1 MEDDRNNK
9 TGSVWSNELQKIKS
23 IIERENLKFT
33 IQKQLILE
41 ALLSS
46 KEHMSINE
54 LHDKLKVNNIGI
66 ATLYRNLDSFK
77 NLGII
82 TEINVE
88 GKAYY
93 EMKIFGRK
101 PIHIH
106 FKCTN
111 CGKIMDI
118 EDNKLYHE
126 YLKLNRLI
134 EERDLLIYDSVFT
147 FKGICSD
154 CKKLK
159 E

>member
-1 MEDDRNNK
+1 MDDDKNNK
-9 TGSVWSNELQKIKS
+9 TGSVWSNELQKFKS

-46 KEHMSINE
+46 KEHMTINE
-54 LHDKLKVNNIGI
+54 LHEKLKVNNIGI

>member
-1 MEDDRNNK
+1 MDNDRNNK

-46 KEHMSINE
+46 KEHMTINE

>member
-1 MEDDRNNK
+1 MDDDRNNK
-9 TGSVWSNELQKIKS
+9 IGSVWSNELQKIKS

-46 KEHMSINE
+46 KEHMTINE

-134 EERDLLIYDSVFT
+134 EERDLLIYDSLFT

>member
-1 MEDDRNNK
+1 MDDDRNNK

-46 KEHMSINE
+46 KEHMTINE
-54 LHDKLKVNNIGI
+54 LHEKLKVNNIGI

-77 NLGII
+77 NLWII

>member
-1 MEDDRNNK
+1 MDDDKNNK
-9 TGSVWSNELQKIKS
+9 IGSVWSNELQKIKS

-46 KEHMSINE
+46 KEHMTINE
-54 LHDKLKVNNIGI
+54 LHDKLKINNIGI

>member
-1 MEDDRNNK
+1 MDDDKNNK
-9 TGSVWSNELQKIKS
+9 IGSVWSNELQKIKS

-46 KEHMSINE
+46 KEHMTINE

-111 CGKIMDI
+111 CGKIIDI

-134 EERDLLIYDSVFT
+134 EERDLLIYDSVVT

>member
-1 MEDDRNNK
+1 MDDDKNNK

-46 KEHMSINE
+46 KEHMTINE

-134 EERDLLIYDSVFT
+134 EERDLLIYDSVVT

>member
-1 MEDDRNNK
+1 MDDDRNNK
-9 TGSVWSNELQKIKS
+9 TGSVWSNELQKFKS
-23 IIERENLKFT
+23 IIEREYLKFT

-46 KEHMSINE
+46 KEHMTINE

>member
-9 TGSVWSNELQKIKS
+9 TGSAWSNELQKIKS

-46 KEHMSINE
+46 KEHMTINE

>member
-1 MEDDRNNK
+1 MDDDRNNK
-9 TGSVWSNELQKIKS
+9 TVSVWSNELQKIKS

-46 KEHMSINE
+46 KEHMTINE
-54 LHDKLKVNNIGI
+54 LHEKLKVNNIGI

-134 EERDLLIYDSVFT
+134 EERDLLIYDSVFI

-154 CKKLK
+154 CKKL
-159 E
+159 

>member
-1 MEDDRNNK
+1 MDDDKNNK
-9 TGSVWSNELQKIKS
+9 IGSVWSNELQKIKS

-46 KEHMSINE
+46 KEHITINE
-54 LHDKLKVNNIGI
+54 LHEKLKVNNIGI

>member
-1 MEDDRNNK
+1 MDDDKNNK
-9 TGSVWSNELQKIKS
+9 IGSVWSNELQKIKS

-33 IQKQLILE
+33 IQNQLILE

-46 KEHMSINE
+46 KEHMTINE

>member
-1 MEDDRNNK
+1 MDDDKNNK

-46 KEHMSINE
+46 KEHMTINE
-54 LHDKLKVNNIGI
+54 LHEKLKVNNIGI

-134 EERDLLIYDSVFT
+134 EEWDLWIYDSVIT

>member
-1 MEDDRNNK
+1 MDDDRNNK

-46 KEHMSINE
+46 KEHMTITE

>member
-9 TGSVWSNELQKIKS
+9 TGSAWSNELQKIKS

-46 KEHMSINE
+46 KEHMTINE
-54 LHDKLKVNNIGI
+54 LHEKLKVNNIGI

>member
-1 MEDDRNNK
+1 MDDDKNNK
-9 TGSVWSNELQKIKS
+9 IGSVWSNELQKIKS

-46 KEHMSINE
+46 KEHTTINE

>member
-1 MEDDRNNK
+1 MDDDRNNK

-46 KEHMSINE
+46 KEHMTINE

-82 TEINVE
+82 TEINVDE
-88 GKAYY
+88 
-93 EMKIFGRK
+93 
-101 PIHIH
+101 
-106 FKCTN
+106 
-111 CGKIMDI
+111 
-118 EDNKLYHE
+118 
-126 YLKLNRLI
+126 RLI
-134 EERDLLIYDSVFT
+134 MRWRYLAESLYIFISNVRIVE
-147 FKGICSD
+147 K
-154 CKKLK
+154 
-159 E
+159 

>member
-1 MEDDRNNK
+1 MDDDRNNK

-46 KEHMSINE
+46 KEHMTINE

-134 EERDLLIYDSVFT
+134 EERDLLIYDSVVT

>member
-1 MEDDRNNK
+1 MDDDKNNK

-46 KEHMSINE
+46 KEHMTINE
-54 LHDKLKVNNIGI
+54 LHEKLKVNNIGI

>member
-1 MEDDRNNK
+1 MDDDKNNK

-46 KEHMSINE
+46 KEHMTINE

-93 EMKIFGRK
+93 EMKIFGGK

-134 EERDLLIYDSVFT
+134 EERDLLIYDSVVT

>member
-1 MEDDRNNK
+1 MDDDRNNK

-46 KEHMSINE
+46 KEHMTINE

-111 CGKIMDI
+111 CGKII
-118 EDNKLYHE
+118 EFIDEEIEKRQDKIAKKNRFRISSHSMQLYGTCE
-126 YLKLNRLI
+126 
-134 EERDLLIYDSVFT
+134 T
-147 FKGICSD
+147 CQG
-154 CKKLK
+154 
-159 E
+159 

>member
-1 MEDDRNNK
+1 MDDDRNNK
-9 TGSVWSNELQKIKS
+9 TGSAWSNELQKIKS

-46 KEHMSINE
+46 KEHITINE
-54 LHDKLKVNNIGI
+54 LHEKLKVNNIGI

>member
-1 MEDDRNNK
+1 MDDDKNNK
-9 TGSVWSNELQKIKS
+9 TGSAWSNELQKIKS

-46 KEHMSINE
+46 KEHMTIND

>member
-46 KEHMSINE
+46 KEHMTINE

-134 EERDLLIYDSVFT
+134 EERDLLIYDSVVT

>member
-1 MEDDRNNK
+1 MDDDKNNK
-9 TGSVWSNELQKIKS
+9 IGSVWSNELQKIKS

-134 EERDLLIYDSVFT
+134 EERDLLIYDSVVT

>member
-1 MEDDRNNK
+1 MDDDKNNK
-9 TGSVWSNELQKIKS
+9 TGSAWSNELQKIKS

-46 KEHMSINE
+46 KEHMTINE

>member
-1 MEDDRNNK
+1 MDDDKNNK
-9 TGSVWSNELQKIKS
+9 IGSVWSNELQKIKS
-23 IIERENLKFT
+23 IIERDNLKFT

-46 KEHMSINE
+46 KEHMTINE
-54 LHDKLKVNNIGI
+54 LHEKLKVNNIGI

>member
-1 MEDDRNNK
+1 MDDDKNNK

-46 KEHMSINE
+46 KEHMTINE
-54 LHDKLKVNNIGI
+54 LHEKLKVNNIGI

-134 EERDLLIYDSVFT
+134 EERDLLIYDSVVT

>member
-1 MEDDRNNK
+1 MDDDKNNK

-46 KEHMSINE
+46 KEHITINE
-54 LHDKLKVNNIGI
+54 LHEKLKVNNIGI

>member
-1 MEDDRNNK
+1 MFNLKINHMGVNVKCSVCGKEEVVAESRSKNYKTCSRNCL
-9 TGSVWSNELQKIKS
+9 SIMIKS
-23 IIERENLKFT
+23 RTVLNCE
-33 IQKQLILE
+33 
-41 ALLSS
+41 
-46 KEHMSINE
+46 
-54 LHDKLKVNNIGI
+54 
-66 ATLYRNLDSFK
+66 
-77 NLGII
+77 
-82 TEINVE
+82 
-88 GKAYY
+88 
-93 EMKIFGRK
+93 
-101 PIHIH
+101 
-106 FKCTN
+106 CTN

>member
-46 KEHMSINE
+46 KEHMTINE

>member
-1 MEDDRNNK
+1 MDDDRNNK
-9 TGSVWSNELQKIKS
+9 TGSAWSNELQKIKS

-46 KEHMSINE
+46 KEHMTINE

>member
-1 MEDDRNNK
+1 M
-9 TGSVWSNELQKIKS
+9 T
-23 IIERENLKFT
+23 
-33 IQKQLILE
+33 
-41 ALLSS
+41 
-46 KEHMSINE
+46 INE
-54 LHDKLKVNNIGI
+54 LHEKLKVNNIGI

>member
-1 MEDDRNNK
+1 M
-9 TGSVWSNELQKIKS
+9 
-23 IIERENLKFT
+23 KFT

-46 KEHMSINE
+46 KEHMTINE

>member
-1 MEDDRNNK
+1 MDDDRNNK

-46 KEHMSINE
+46 KEHMTINE
-54 LHDKLKVNNIGI
+54 LHEKLKVNNIGI

>member
-46 KEHMSINE
+46 KEHMTINE

-154 CKKLK
+154 CKK
-159 E
+159 

>member
-1 MEDDRNNK
+1 MDDDRNNK
-9 TGSVWSNELQKIKS
+9 TGSAWSNELQKIKS

-46 KEHMSINE
+46 KEHMTINE
-54 LHDKLKVNNIGI
+54 LHEKLKVNNIGI

>member
-1 MEDDRNNK
+1 MDDDRNNK

-46 KEHMSINE
+46 KEHMTINE

-134 EERDLLIYDSVFT
+134 EERDLLIYDSDFT

>member
-9 TGSVWSNELQKIKS
+9 TGSAWSNELQKIKS

-46 KEHMSINE
+46 KEHITINE
-54 LHDKLKVNNIGI
+54 LHEKLKVNNIGI